1 MLFQNVH
8 HQSLSLINVPTAPTA
23 LAYFESQIAYN
34 CKSMVCR
41 AVLNSLT
48 FCSLNLSA
56 VRGMSG
62 KIIIVHHQDLSF
74 TVEKL
79 QYMRATAVLRD
90 SRCLVKGVE
99 MVNLFRFSRSSSGS
113 VL

>member
-1 MLFQNVH
+1 MRMT
-8 HQSLSLINVPTAPTA
+8 LSEKN
-23 LAYFESQIAYN
+23 
-34 CKSMVCR
+34 
-41 AVLNSLT
+41 
-48 FCSLNLSA
+48 SLNLST

-62 KIIIVHHQDLSF
+62 IIIIVHHHELSF

-90 SRCLVKGVE
+90 SRCLVIKGIE
-99 MVNLFRFSRSSSGS
+99 MVNLFRFSCSSSGS